1 MKSWSN
7 YLVMPEDEAFDD
19 GKLGRKLQARLSP
32 KQQARWLGG
41 LVLKALPPWTILVG
55 GIPTPLKNM
64 KVNWDDDIPKI
75 WKHKNHVPNHQPD
88 ISCNSL
94 SSQPK
99 LFWETGICR
108 HVSFGRVAS
117 KRQPKEQIQIGS
129 KQDAFSTNYCHKGK
143 LVTPQNKRRH
153 QNKRNKKQLI
163 TKTATKNIVFPGN
176 SRINHGWCN
185 CMWKTCRI
193 RLS

>member
-1 MKSWSN
+1 MSASEELHKPS
-7 YLVMPEDEAFDD
+7 
-19 GKLGRKLQARLSP
+19 GG
-32 KQQARWLGG
+32 QQWVGG
-41 LVLKALPPWTILVG
+41 LSGNTRWTAVSASAWNLFRE
-55 GIPTPLKNM
+55 L
-64 KVNWDDDIPKI
+64 
-75 WKHKNHVPNHQPD
+75 Q
-88 ISCNSL
+88 SCNSL

-153 QNKRNKKQLI
+153 QNKKQLI

-176 SRINHGWCN
+176 SRINHGWCS